1 MRILSIETSCDE
13 TAMAIVKAE
22 GGLRAPRFRI
32 IKNIVSSQIKIHA
45 PYGGVVPNLAK
56 REHTK
61 NLPKVFAALYPK
73 PYTPNPDLIAVT
85 VGPGLEP
92 ALWTGIEFARDLA
105 KKSKKPLV
113 GVNHLEGHLYSFLFN
128 LKSQISNLK
137 NIFPAIGLIV
147 SGGHTILVRMDSLAR
162 YKKIG
167 ETRDDAAGEAFDKVA
182 RLLELGYPGG
192 PLVSALAAE
201 AREENI
207 KGDFPFTRPMLH
219 DGSFDFSFSGLKTA
233 VRNVVT
239 KREMTGELKK
249 QVAREFEE
257 CIADVLVAKTLR
269 AVEEHDVRA
278 VVMGGGV
285 SANTYIRERLAEA
298 LEKADASAEHLVPP
312 PELATDN
319 ALMIALAGYFHA
331 LKEDF
336 VAAENLNARGNL
348 KLS

>member
-113 GVNHLEGHLYSFLFN
+113 GVN
-128 LKSQISNLK
+128 
-137 NIFPAIGLIV
+137 
-147 SGGHTILVRMDSLAR
+147 
-162 YKKIG
+162 
-167 ETRDDAAGEAFDKVA
+167 
-182 RLLELGYPGG
+182 
-192 PLVSALAAE
+192 
-201 AREENI
+201 
-207 KGDFPFTRPMLH
+207 
-219 DGSFDFSFSGLKTA
+219 
-233 VRNVVT
+233 
-239 KREMTGELKK
+239 
-249 QVAREFEE
+249 
-257 CIADVLVAKTLR
+257 
-269 AVEEHDVRA
+269 
-278 VVMGGGV
+278 
-285 SANTYIRERLAEA
+285 
-298 LEKADASAEHLVPP
+298 
-312 PELATDN
+312 
-319 ALMIALAGYFHA
+319 
-331 LKEDF
+331 
-336 VAAENLNARGNL
+336 
-348 KLS
+348 